1 MRMARVTIPTAIT
14 DAMLTSTNVTEDD
27 HDEWD
32 SATDYV
38 AEDFVI
44 VAGSTHKIYQAV
56 QASGPGST
64 VVDPTTDTDSS
75 HWLEVSA
82 TNRWKPFDNKS
93 AIQCERAAS
102 IAYTF
107 GDLGLTDGVALY
119 GLDAINANLTITRD
133 AVEVY
138 NETIDLVNDD
148 AVLDWYDYFFEPI
161 TYRDR
166 AEFEEVPPY
175 SDAVYALT
183 INNPSATAKVGQI
196 VLGRRRAIGDSLYS
210 PRLGFLDFS
219 TKERDAFGNAF
230 LLQREFSQT
239 VDYQVK
245 IPESAAGRIFSL
257 LAGLRATPAGWSA
270 GDDTDDLG
278 TTVFG
283 YLDNFDILIEKPE
296 YTELSLKVQ
305 ELR

>member
-1 MRMARVTIPTAIT
+1 MRVTIPTTIT

-27 HDEWD
+27 YDVWD
-32 SATDYV
+32 NSTDYA
-38 AEDFVI
+38 AEEYVI
-44 VAGSTHKIYQAV
+44 VIGTTHKVYKAV
-56 QASGPGST
+56 QASGPST
-64 VVDPTTDTDSS
+64 SPVDPTTDTDSS

-93 AIQCERAAS
+93 AIQCQRANT
-102 IAYTF
+102 ITYTF
-107 GDLGLTDGVALY
+107 GSVGLVDGVALY
-119 GLDAINANLTITRD
+119 GLDATEANLTITRD
-133 AVEVY
+133 AVEEY
-138 NETIDLVNDD
+138 NQTVSLENDD

-166 AEFEEVPPY
+166 MEFSEVPPY
-175 SDAVYALT
+175 SDAVYVVT
-183 INNPSATAKVGQI
+183 INKSGDTAKVGQI
-196 VLGRRRAIGDSLYS
+196 VLGRKRTIGDSLYS

-219 TKERDAFGNAF
+219 TKERDTFGNAY

-239 VDYQVK
+239 VDYEVK
-245 IPESAAGRIFSL
+245 IPESASGRIFAL
-257 LAGLRATPAGWSA
+257 LADLRATPAGWSA

>member
-1 MRMARVTIPTAIT
+1 MRVTVPTAIT

-27 HDEWD
+27 YDVWD
-32 SATDYV
+32 NSTDYA
-38 AEDFVI
+38 AEEYVI
-44 VAGSTHKIYQAV
+44 VTGTTHKVYRAV
-56 QASGPGST
+56 QASGPSST

-93 AIQCERAAS
+93 AIQCSRSNS
-102 IAYTF
+102 ITYTF
-107 GDLGLTDGVALY
+107 GSVGLVDGVALY
-119 GLDAINANLTITRD
+119 GLDATEANLTITRD

-138 NETIDLVNDD
+138 NQTISLENDN

-166 AEFEEVPPY
+166 AEFPEVPPY
-175 SDAVYALT
+175 SDAVYVVT
-183 INNPSATAKVGQI
+183 VNKPSATAKVGQI
-196 VLGRRRAIGDSLYS
+196 VLGRKRTIGDSLYS

-219 TKERDAFGNAF
+219 TKERDTFGNAY

-239 VDYQVK
+239 VDYEVR
-245 IPESAAGRIFSL
+245 IPETASGRIFDL
-257 LAGLRATPAGWSA
+257 LAALRATPAGWSA